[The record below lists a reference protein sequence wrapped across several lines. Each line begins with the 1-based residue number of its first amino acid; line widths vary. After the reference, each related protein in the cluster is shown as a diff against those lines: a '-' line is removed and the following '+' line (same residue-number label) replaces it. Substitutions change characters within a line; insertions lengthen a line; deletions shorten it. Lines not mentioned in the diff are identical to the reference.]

1 MTFRDVGE
9 GSLWLRSWRVDR
21 GREKQESL
29 PGRARGGGR
38 KAKGGEQV
46 GGQGSAVHGWDS
58 GSGVWGKRH
67 SLKQGLRGRWR
78 SSGKR

>member
-46 GGQGSAVHGWDS
+46 GGVVLFMPFA
-58 GSGVWGKRH
+58 
-67 SLKQGLRGRWR
+67 
-78 SSGKR
+78 

>member
-46 GGQGSAVHGWDS
+46 GGT
-58 GSGVWGKRH
+58 
-67 SLKQGLRGRWR
+67 GLGGPRVGFRL
-78 SSGKR
+78 GGLG